1 MKIAMALIV
10 LAVFAGGIAWIVIAL
25 RKFQARKAFERERE
39 ASFMAE
45 ILKAKQAGAPAGSA
59 PLAGTAPNAKVAPA
73 SPTPAATAASAT
85 SAAAAASATSAAAA
99 AFAAAATSAAGAAD
113 TAPASGAAAARPST
127 ASGAASAVKP
137 ADPLAAVAE
146 AIKAALAAGH
156 GAEAAKAFLAV
167 VAQRTQLSLEPPVWE
182 GLGRALLARGA
193 YLEAAWA
200 LHAGA
205 AIAGDLVG
213 AQKRLV
219 EVAARAGD
227 AGQPQNAL
235 KLYQT
240 LLAKYPQS
248 QYADFVRANMKQ
260 EERKLAKG

>member
-1 MKIAMALIV
+1 MKIAMALVV
-10 LAVFAGGIAWIVIAL
+10 LAVFAGAIAWVVISL

-39 ASFMAE
+39 ANFMAE
-45 ILKAKQAGAPAGSA
+45 ILKAKAARPAAPAANPGPDPATSP
-59 PLAGTAPNAKVAPA
+59 PLKSDASPATAAPA
-73 SPTPAATAASAT
+73 AGSPPAAGGSTIAGLSASAGNPTAATATAAADAAVAAHT
-85 SAAAAASATSAAAA
+85 GSAAH
-99 AFAAAATSAAGAAD
+99 AGAAS
-113 TAPASGAAAARPST
+113 PAT
-127 ASGAASAVKP
+127 KP
-137 ADPLAAVAE
+137 ADPLAEVAE
-146 AIKAALAAGH
+146 TIKSALAAGR
-156 GAEAAKAFLAV
+156 GTDAAKAFLGI
-167 VAQRTQLSLEPPVWE
+167 VAQRTRLTLEPPVWE
-182 GLGRALLARGA
+182 GLGRALLAQGA
-193 YLEAAWA
+193 FLESAWA

-205 AIAGDLVG
+205 VIAGDLAG

-235 KLYQT
+235 KLYAT

>member
-73 SPTPAATAASAT
+73 SPAPAAT
-85 SAAAAASATSAAAA
+85 AASATSAAAA

-113 TAPASGAAAARPST
+113 TAAASGAAAARPST

-182 GLGRALLARGA
+182 GLGRALLAQGA

>member
-10 LAVFAGGIAWIVIAL
+10 LAVFAGAIAWVVISL
-25 RKFQARKAFERERE
+25 RKFQARKTFERERE
-39 ASFMAE
+39 ANFMAE
-45 ILKAKQAGAPAGSA
+45 ILKAKAAKPSAPAANPGPAPATSPALKPATGPAAVPAAGSPPAAAGSA
-59 PLAGTAPNAKVAPA
+59 TAGL
-73 SPTPAATAASAT
+73 AASAGN
-85 SAAAAASATSAAAA
+85 SP
-99 AFAAAATSAAGAAD
+99 AAGTPVS
-113 TAPASGAAAARPST
+113 TAPAVAADAGGAAH
-127 ASGAASAVKP
+127 ASAAPPPAKP

-146 AIKAALAAGH
+146 SIKAALAAGR
-156 GAEAAKAFLAV
+156 GADAAKAFLGI
-167 VAQRTQLSLEPPVWE
+167 VAQRTQLTLEPPVWE
-182 GLGRALLARGA
+182 GLGRALLAQGA
-193 YLEAAWA
+193 FLESAWA

-205 AIAGDLVG
+205 VIAGDLAG

-235 KLYQT
+235 KLYAT

-260 EERKLAKG
+260 EERKLTKG

>member
-1 MKIAMALIV
+1 MALIV
-10 LAVFAGGIAWIVIAL
+10 LAVFVGGVAWIVIAL
-25 RKFQARKAFERERE
+25 RKFRARKAFERERE

-45 ILKAKQAGAPAGSA
+45 ILKTKASPGVPAAPVASA
-59 PLAGTAPNAKVAPA
+59 ATAARAVPAPPPAVAATASAVAGTLA
-73 SPTPAATAASAT
+73 PAATAAA
-85 SAAAAASATSAAAA
+85 
-99 AFAAAATSAAGAAD
+99 
-113 TAPASGAAAARPST
+113 
-127 ASGAASAVKP
+127 KP

-146 AIKAALAAGH
+146 AIRASLAAGR
-156 GAEAAKAFLAV
+156 GADAAKAFLGV
-167 VAQRTQLSLEPPVWE
+167 VVQRTQLTLEPPVWE
-182 GLGRALLARGA
+182 GLGRALLAQGA
-193 YLEAAWA
+193 YLEAAWT

-205 AIAGDLVG
+205 VLANDLAG

-235 KLYQT
+235 KLYAT

>member
-10 LAVFAGGIAWIVIAL
+10 LAVFVGGIAWIVISL

-39 ASFMAE
+39 ASFVAE
-45 ILKAKQAGAPAGSA
+45 ILKAKPAPAGSA
-59 PLAGTAPNAKVAPA
+59 
-73 SPTPAATAASAT
+73 TPAAPANPARVAAPAAPL
-85 SAAAAASATSAAAA
+85 SAA
-99 AFAAAATSAAGAAD
+99 
-113 TAPASGAAAARPST
+113 
-127 ASGAASAVKP
+127 P
-137 ADPLAAVAE
+137 ADPLAAVADS
-146 AIKAALAAGH
+146 IKASLTAGR
-156 GAEAAKAFLAV
+156 GADAAKAFLGV
-167 VAQRTQLSLEPPVWE
+167 LSQRTQLTLEPPVWE
-182 GLGRALLARGA
+182 GLGRALLAQGA

-205 AIAGDLVG
+205 VLANDLAG

-219 EVAARAGD
+219 EVATRAGD

-235 KLYQT
+235 KLYAT

>member
-1 MKIAMALIV
+1 MKIAMALVV
-10 LAVFAGGIAWIVIAL
+10 LAVFAGGVAWVVIAL

-45 ILKAKQAGAPAGSA
+45 ILKAKPGVAAAAAPGAAAGKAPGAGAPA
-59 PLAGTAPNAKVAPA
+59 KAPA
-73 SPTPAATAASAT
+73 APDVAAAKASPVANAITAAAAAPAAAPAGAVAAVSPEPTAATAA
-85 SAAAAASATSAAAA
+85 
-99 AFAAAATSAAGAAD
+99 
-113 TAPASGAAAARPST
+113 R
-127 ASGAASAVKP
+127 P
-137 ADPLAAVAE
+137 ADPLAAIAE
-146 AIKAALAAGH
+146 SIKAALAAGR
-156 GAEAAKAFLAV
+156 GADAAKAFLGV
-167 VAQRTQLSLEPPVWE
+167 VGRRTQLSLEPPAWE
-182 GLGRALLARGA
+182 GLGRALLAQGA
-193 YLEAAWA
+193 FLEAAWA

>member
-1 MKIAMALIV
+1 MKIVMGLVV
-10 LAVFAGGIAWIVIAL
+10 LAVFAGGIAWVVVAL
-25 RKFQARKAFERERE
+25 RKFQARKAFERDRE
-39 ASFMAE
+39 AIFMAE
-45 ILKAKQAGAPAGSA
+45 ILKAKATGSEANAASPGAAPAAAPKGSV
-59 PLAGTAPNAKVAPA
+59 PGSPA
-73 SPTPAATAASAT
+73 SATAASVIA
-85 SAAAAASATSAAAA
+85 SPAAIAPAANAMPPTGAIPPAAASA
-99 AFAAAATSAAGAAD
+99 AAGTA
-113 TAPASGAAAARPST
+113 TAPSGAAPAA
-127 ASGAASAVKP
+127 AKP

-146 AIKAALAAGH
+146 AIKAALAAGR
-156 GAEAAKAFLAV
+156 APDAAKAFLGV

-182 GLGRALLARGA
+182 GLGRALLAQGA
-193 YLEAAWA
+193 FLEAAWA

-235 KLYQT
+235 KLYAT

-248 QYADFVRANMKQ
+248 QYADFVRANIKQ

>member
-1 MKIAMALIV
+1 MKIVMALVV

-45 ILKAKQAGAPAGSA
+45 ILKAKASPGVAAAPVASAGTPAQTDSASPAAGAPAGSTLTGVA
-59 PLAGTAPNAKVAPA
+59 VVPAAAAAATAVATTASANAGTTA
-73 SPTPAATAASAT
+73 PAATAA
-85 SAAAAASATSAAAA
+85 AAA
-99 AFAAAATSAAGAAD
+99 
-113 TAPASGAAAARPST
+113 
-127 ASGAASAVKP
+127 KP

-146 AIKAALAAGH
+146 SIRASLAAAR
-156 GAEAAKAFLAV
+156 GADAAKAFLGV
-167 VAQRTQLSLEPPVWE
+167 VAQRTQLTLEPPVWE
-182 GLGRALLARGA
+182 GLGRALLAQGA
-193 YLEAAWA
+193 FLEAAWA

-205 AIAGDLVG
+205 VLASDLAG

-235 KLYQT
+235 KLYAT

>member
-1 MKIAMALIV
+1 MA
-10 LAVFAGGIAWIVIAL
+10 ATGATPPA
-25 RKFQARKAFERERE
+25 
-39 ASFMAE
+39 AS
-45 ILKAKQAGAPAGSA
+45 
-59 PLAGTAPNAKVAPA
+59 VAA
-73 SPTPAATAASAT
+73 ADGAATAPS
-85 SAAAAASATSAAAA
+85 SAA
-99 AFAAAATSAAGAAD
+99 
-113 TAPASGAAAARPST
+113 PAAAR
-127 ASGAASAVKP
+127 P

-146 AIKAALAAGH
+146 SIKAALAAGR
-156 GAEAAKAFLAV
+156 GADAAKAFLGI
-167 VAQRTQLSLEPPVWE
+167 VAQRTQLTLEPPVWE
-182 GLGRALLARGA
+182 GLGRALLAQGA
-193 YLEAAWA
+193 FLESAWA

-205 AIAGDLVG
+205 VIAGDLAG

-235 KLYQT
+235 KLYAT

>member
-1 MKIAMALIV
+1 MKIAMALVV
-10 LAVFAGGIAWIVIAL
+10 LAVFAGGVGWVVIAL
-25 RKFQARKAFERERE
+25 RKFQARQAFERERE
-39 ASFMAE
+39 ANFMAE
-45 ILKAKQAGAPAGSA
+45 ILRGKQASAAPSAPA
-59 PLAGTAPNAKVAPA
+59 APA
-73 SPTPAATAASAT
+73 VKAPAATPTAATPAAPAPAAAT
-85 SAAAAASATSAAAA
+85 PAAAIPAAAVSAAAAPI
-99 AFAAAATSAAGAAD
+99 AG
-113 TAPASGAAAARPST
+113 
-127 ASGAASAVKP
+127 P

-146 AIKAALAAGH
+146 AIKAALAAGR
-156 GAEAAKAFLAV
+156 GADAAAAFLGV
-167 VAQRTQLSLEPPVWE
+167 VAQRTQLILEPPAWE
-182 GLGRALLARGA
+182 GLGRALLAQGA

-205 AIAGDLVG
+205 AIAGDALG

-227 AGQPQNAL
+227 AGQPQYAL
-235 KLYQT
+235 KLYAT